1 MDAIEKNI
9 HTLLVSIKRSD
20 IYQEYKKQEKIL
32 NENPEL
38 AERGSQVRADNF
50 RLQNECGRDNL
61 FSTAEQLSRESAELR
76 RIPQV
81 NAYLDAELALCRL
94 MQHVCRGLTA
104 GIDIDI
110 PPLCWR
116 SQKGAPEGRN
126 VWEIQETGWEM
137 QEWPLPAAPSE
148 WRCMSAWSF

>member
-9 HTLLVSIKRSD
+9 HTLLVSIKRSA

-38 AERGSQVRADNF
+38 AERVSQVRADNF
-50 RLQNECGRDNL
+50 RLQNEGGRDNL
-61 FSTAEQLSRESAELR
+61 FSMAEQLSRESAELR

-94 MQHVCRGLTA
+94 MQHVCRSLTA
-104 GIDIDI
+104 GIDMNI
-110 PPLCWR
+110 PPL
-116 SQKGAPEGRN
+116 
-126 VWEIQETGWEM
+126 
-137 QEWPLPAAPSE
+137 
-148 WRCMSAWSF
+148 

>member
-38 AERGSQVRADNF
+38 AERVSQFRADNF

-76 RIPQV
+76 RIPQI

-94 MQHVCRGLTA
+94 MQHICRSLTA
-104 GIDIDI
+104 GIDMNI
-110 PPLCWR
+110 PPL
-116 SQKGAPEGRN
+116 
-126 VWEIQETGWEM
+126 
-137 QEWPLPAAPSE
+137 
-148 WRCMSAWSF
+148 

>member
-9 HTLLVSIKRSD
+9 HTLLVSIKRSA

-38 AERGSQVRADNF
+38 AERVSQFRADNF
-50 RLQNECGRDNL
+50 RLQNEGGRDNL
-61 FSTAEQLSRESAELR
+61 FSMAEQLSRESAELR

-94 MQHVCRGLTA
+94 MQHVCRSLTA
-104 GIDIDI
+104 GIDMNI
-110 PPLCWR
+110 PPL
-116 SQKGAPEGRN
+116 
-126 VWEIQETGWEM
+126 
-137 QEWPLPAAPSE
+137 
-148 WRCMSAWSF
+148 

>member
-9 HTLLVSIKRSD
+9 HTLLVSIKRSA

-38 AERGSQVRADNF
+38 AERVSQLRADNF
-50 RLQNECGRDNL
+50 RLQNEGGRDNL
-61 FSTAEQLSRESAELR
+61 FSMAEQLSRESAELR

-94 MQHVCRGLTA
+94 MQHVCRSLTA
-104 GIDIDI
+104 GIDMNI
-110 PPLCWR
+110 PPL
-116 SQKGAPEGRN
+116 
-126 VWEIQETGWEM
+126 
-137 QEWPLPAAPSE
+137 
-148 WRCMSAWSF
+148 